1 MNLRWLSAN
10 LPAEEW
16 TYHLLTLAPAA
27 VLDVTSPTS
36 PTAATFDHARSRGY
50 TTWSPPSL
58 GASRSTFLKEAISRV
73 YQEKMIQRHPTINIA
88 SAPDRSSPVTSPL
101 LEEILATRQ
110 RIAAHGAVIRAK
122 RNDPAFKA
130 LLPSEE
136 RPMSNFPDVISKL
149 ENPPGVT
156 DNSPSTA
163 TPSTLATSNYLLP
176 SASPLTTASS
186 TPVAAPTLSIRSST
200 LEKQFVS
207 HLHVPFGPQ
216 VRDPVDVAVDR
227 LVAMGFDE
235 KKSKKALADTD
246 SGNSIDFD
254 KAVETLVSGR
264 KRDVS
269 NLMNWNYRGAIQ
281 TDNSST
287 DEQQGANPAFGLGIG
302 GVPRYS

>member
-1 MNLRWLSAN
+1 ML
-10 LPAEEW
+10 
-16 TYHLLTLAPAA
+16 
-27 VLDVTSPTS
+27 
-36 PTAATFDHARSRGY
+36 
-50 TTWSPPSL
+50 
-58 GASRSTFLKEAISRV
+58 
-73 YQEKMIQRHPTINIA
+73 QRHPTINIS
-88 SAPDRSSPVTSPL
+88 SAPDHSSPVYSPL

-110 RIAAHGAVIRAK
+110 RIADHGAVIRAK

-136 RPMSNFPDVISKL
+136 RPMSNFPDVISRL
-149 ENPPGVT
+149 ENPPAVT
-156 DNSPSTA
+156 ENAPSTS
-163 TPSTLATSNYLLP
+163 TPSTLTPSTYLHP

-186 TPVAAPTLSIRSST
+186 TPVATPTVPVRSSS

-207 HLHVPFGPQ
+207 SVNVPFGPQ
-216 VRDPVDVAVDR
+216 VRDPVDVAVDH

-254 KAVETLVSGR
+254 KAFEVLVKER
-264 KRDVS
+264 KREVS

-281 TDNSST
+281 TDNVSSE
-287 DEQQGANPAFGLGIG
+287 DQQSANPAFGLGIG

>member
-1 MNLRWLSAN
+1 ML
-10 LPAEEW
+10 
-16 TYHLLTLAPAA
+16 
-27 VLDVTSPTS
+27 
-36 PTAATFDHARSRGY
+36 
-50 TTWSPPSL
+50 
-58 GASRSTFLKEAISRV
+58 
-73 YQEKMIQRHPTINIA
+73 QRHPTINIA
-88 SAPDRSSPVTSPL
+88 SAPDRSHTVIAPR
-101 LEEILATRQ
+101 LEEILAARQ

-136 RPMSNFPDVISKL
+136 RPMSNFPDVISRL
-149 ENPPGVT
+149 ENSPAVT
-156 DNSPSTA
+156 ENTPSTA
-163 TPSTLATSNYLLP
+163 TPSTLAPSTYLH
-176 SASPLTTASS
+176 SFASPLTTASS
-186 TPVAAPTLSIRSST
+186 TPVVPIRYSS

-207 HLHVPFGPQ
+207 SVNVPFGPQ

-254 KAVETLVSGR
+254 KAVEALVRER
-264 KRDVS
+264 KTDVS

-281 TDNSST
+281 TDTASR
-287 DEQQGANPAFGLGIG
+287 EGQQSANPACGLGIG